1 MSPRRLAIIVAT
13 YNRPDALA
21 AVLRGLAAQTDRGFE
36 VIVADDGSRD
46 ETRDTVNALR
56 AGFPVTLK
64 HVWHPDGGFR
74 LAAIRNKGILTAD
87 ADYLV
92 FLDGDCIPQPD
103 FVARHHALAASG
115 RMVTGSRILL
125 GESLTA
131 RLLADGTD
139 FFSLGTLR
147 RLAERRRGGI
157 NKLLPLW
164 IKVPAGVHRHVDR
177 FVWRRIK
184 GCNLAAWRDDV
195 LAINGFDESFTGW
208 GHEDADFVL
217 RLFHAGIKRTDGA
230 YATEVLHLWHREAKK
245 DSATSNL
252 ETVKHRMAT
261 RLVRAE
267 RGLDELR
274 QAGELWRVD

>member
-1 MSPRRLAIIVAT
+1 MNPRRLAVIVAT

-21 AVLRGLAAQTDRGFE
+21 AVLRGLAAQDDREFE

-46 ETRDTVNALR
+46 DTRATVDALR
-56 AGFPVTLK
+56 PGFPVKLR
-64 HVWHPDGGFR
+64 HVWHPDDGFR
-74 LAAIRNKGILTAD
+74 LAAIRNKGILTAE

-103 FVARHHALAASG
+103 FVARHRALAAPGS
-115 RMVTGSRILL
+115 MVTGSRILL
-125 GESLTA
+125 GEALTS

-139 FFSLGTLR
+139 FFSLGILR

-164 IKVPAGVHRHVDR
+164 VKVPAGAHRNIAG

-184 GCNLAAWRDDV
+184 GCNLGAWRSDV

-217 RLFHAGIKRTDGA
+217 RLFHAGIRRTDGA

-245 DSATSNL
+245 DSANSNL
-252 ETVKHRMAT
+252 ETVKRRMAT
-261 RLVRAE
+261 HQVRAE

-274 QAGELWRVD
+274 GSLWRVD